1 MTESGIAARIGDGM
15 GTTST
20 AKGKPAAIAALA
32 GARAIPPLL
41 IVLYHFSEGH
51 HYSGIRLIDLIA
63 TRGYL
68 WVEFFFTLSGFILT
82 HVYGG
87 RVRELWT
94 RKGYLGFLK
103 ARLLRLYPL
112 HLFLLL
118 LLVCLVIGTRTA
130 AHFGGY
136 LSIYDR
142 AYHPMIDAKGF
153 VLSLLLV
160 QGWNTLNYL
169 TWNGVAWFVSVEFA
183 LCLLFPLFLKTQDG
197 RAWRGVALVAAG
209 IGGMMALLAGSQHGL
224 DLTYHNG
231 VLRGLADFS
240 IGAGLAVLF
249 RNSGHIA
256 ALPAWIHGIA
266 QAVLLALL
274 AYVFTQIGWSHTGND
289 LYIAL
294 TLQAFVFMLAFDK
307 GWLAELLKLRGP
319 QTLGDWSYAVYL
331 GQTFWLQ
338 YMRVIEFR
346 FYPPPD
352 TMVLGQRF
360 STLVWWLEPTLLI
373 LVCAL
378 WGGLLTDWVEK
389 PAAKWLR
396 RRLDQPRQAAPA
408 SGIT

>member
-1 MTESGIAARIGDGM
+1 MTDLTLDTPRRDLRII
-15 GTTST
+15 S
-20 AKGKPAAIAALA
+20 
-32 GARAIPPLL
+32 
-41 IVLYHFSEGH
+41 
-51 HYSGIRLIDLIA
+51 
-63 TRGYL
+63 
-68 WVEFFFTLSGFILT
+68 
-82 HVYGG
+82 
-87 RVRELWT
+87 
-94 RKGYLGFLK
+94 
-103 ARLLRLYPL
+103 
-112 HLFLLL
+112 
-118 LLVCLVIGTRTA
+118 VIGA
-130 AHFGGY
+130 AHFT
-136 LSIYDR
+136 S
-142 AYHPMIDAKGF
+142 HF
-153 VLSLLLV
+153 FQVVLPP
-160 QGWNTLNYL
+160 
-169 TWNGVAWFVSVEFA
+169 
-183 LCLLFPLFLKTQDG
+183 LFPLMRETL
-197 RAWRGVALVAAG
+197 GVSYTELGLVMTVFFMTSGLSQVGAG
-209 IGGMMALLAGSQHGL
+209 FAVDRYGPHVVLPVGMALLAGSQHGL